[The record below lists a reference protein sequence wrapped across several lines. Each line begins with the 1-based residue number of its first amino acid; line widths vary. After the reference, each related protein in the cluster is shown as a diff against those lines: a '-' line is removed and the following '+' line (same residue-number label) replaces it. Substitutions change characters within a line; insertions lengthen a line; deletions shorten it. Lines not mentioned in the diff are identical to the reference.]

1 MLCDTMNL
9 NMFKK
14 GTSEYFLLKQ
24 LVKRNF
30 SAKYKDSVLGI
41 FWSFLNPLLTM
52 IALTIIFG
60 ALFKRSIENF
70 PVFFLIGRC
79 LYDYFSHGTKIAMN
93 SLKSNKGILE
103 RIHVPKYI
111 FGMAGIISE
120 FINYAITLIILVAV
134 MIATSCPFHFVALFS
149 IIPMLLLTGII
160 IGVGFILA
168 IGASFFTDIK
178 YLYNVVTMIL
188 MYASAIFYPI
198 EVVPKAIR
206 KYMELNPIYV
216 CIAQMRQMVL
226 TGTLPPLSSFLY
238 ALAWAVGLI
247 ILGAII
253 FKKYQKKI
261 IRQL

>member
-1 MLCDTMNL
+1 MNL
-9 NMFKK
+9 NMLKK

-24 LVKRNF
+24 LVKKNF

-41 FWSFLNPLLTM
+41 LWSFLNPLLTM

-60 ALFKRSIENF
+60 ALFKRNIENF

-79 LYDYFSHGTKIAMN
+79 LYDYFTGGTKIAMN

-111 FGMAGIISE
+111 FAFGGIASE
-120 FINYAITLIILVAV
+120 FINYLITIIILVAV
-134 MIATSCPFHFVALFS
+134 MIATSAPFYLASLCS
-149 IIPMLLLTGII
+149 IIPILTLSGII
-160 IGVGFILA
+160 IGAGLILA
-168 IGASFFTDIK
+168 IGASYFTDIK
-178 YLYNVVTMIL
+178 YLYNVFTMIL

-198 EVVPKAIR
+198 EVVPMPFR
-206 KYMELNPIYV
+206 KYMELNPIYA

-226 TGTLPPLSSFLY
+226 SGTLPPLSSFLY
-238 ALAWAVGLI
+238 TLVWAIGLLIVGILI
-247 ILGAII
+247 
-253 FKKYQKKI
+253 FRKYQKKI

>member
-1 MLCDTMNL
+1 MNFS
-9 NMFKK
+9 MFKK

-24 LVKRNF
+24 LVKKNF

-41 FWSFLNPLLTM
+41 LWSFLNPLLTM

-60 ALFKRSIENF
+60 ALFNRSIENY

-79 LYDYFSHGTKIAMN
+79 MYDYFKSGSKIAMN

-111 FGMAGIISE
+111 FAFGGVTSE
-120 FINYAITLIILVAV
+120 FINYLITLIILVVV
-134 MIATSCPFHFVALFS
+134 MIATSAPFYLLSLCS
-149 IIPMLLLTGII
+149 IIPIISITGITL
-160 IGVGFILA
+160 GAGLILA
-168 IGASFFTDIK
+168 IGASYFTDIK
-178 YLYNVVTMIL
+178 YLYNVFTMIL

-198 EVVPKAIR
+198 DVVSMPFR
-206 KYMELNPIYV
+206 KYMELNPIYA

-226 TGTLPPLSSFLY
+226 TGTMPPVTSLLY
-238 ALAWAVGLI
+238 TLVWAVVLI
-247 ILGAII
+247 IVGVLI
-253 FKKYQKKI
+253 FKRYQKKI